1 MKDIY
6 FVMPIDNSRLVPVA
20 DPHAARKCLSIALLA
35 SFCFGTV
42 LFSAWQSFECVQ
54 YGYRIERLQRE
65 KQQTLEA
72 NRKLRLEVAS
82 LGDPVR
88 IDTIARN
95 QLGMTSLSPAQIV
108 SGEASSLAPEV
119 SVLAKVRRLAAPL
132 PPQAKNVAVVV
143 P

>member
-6 FVMPIDNSRLVPVA
+6 FVIPIDNSRLVPVA
-20 DPHAARKCLSIALLA
+20 DPHAARKCLSISLLA
-35 SFCFGTV
+35 IFCFGAV

-54 YGYRIERLQRE
+54 YGYRIERLQQE
-65 KQQTLEA
+65 KQQVLEA
-72 NRKLRLEVAS
+72 NRKLRLEEAS

-95 QLGMTSLSPAQIV
+95 QLGMTALSPAQIV
-108 SGEASSLAPEV
+108 SGAASSLAPEV
-119 SVLAKVRRLAAPL
+119 SVLAKVRAAPV